1 MKSILSGVRSIT
13 IAMVA
18 ILVLVGGSLIAQE
31 SQLATQY
38 YRDGEYQKA
47 AALYKKLSDNY
58 KGKTN
63 YYFNSYIKS
72 LIAAKE
78 SETAEKELKAAI
90 KKNKSN
96 SELYVSYGDML
107 EALNEPERAK
117 EQYLEGIN
125 VLGPD
130 VSNIMRLGSA
140 FVRSAKYDLAEE
152 TYQKGVQL
160 MGDEKIFAMNLADL
174 YRRKDDH
181 PKMIQYYLSGI
192 RYNPK
197 NYNTIKN
204 ALHRYI
210 TEDGYTELKKQ
221 LYVNIKDYPDQI
233 GYVELLQWTFVQEQ
247 DYASA
252 YRQARSL
259 DRKLEENGIRVF
271 NLGNLAKD
279 DEDYPAAIKAY
290 SYIVEDKGPNSTYY
304 VNANKSI
311 LQCKQAM
318 IMGDFVYTDTDLD
331 TLDNEYAAFVDR
343 FGVNTSTATIIV
355 EYAEF
360 LALHR
365 GKTNKSI
372 QLLEQLKQING
383 LPSEQKAYIKLDLAD
398 YYLISGDIWE
408 ATLLYSQIDKAH
420 KEEYVGE
427 LARYRNAM
435 FSYYTGDFEWSQ
447 EQFDIL
453 KSSTSKLISNDAIDR
468 SVFIMDNLGLDTT
481 TVPMELYAEAEL
493 LAFQNR
499 HTASFA
505 KLDSIL
511 LAWPEHGLKDDI
523 LYVKAKSYR
532 QQMKYQEAVDAYKT
546 IISDFPEDIR
556 CDNALYELAELYEH
570 QLDNPEKAK
579 ELYETIFIDYS
590 NSTFAID
597 ARKHFRR
604 LRGDTVQ

>member
-1 MKSILSGVRSIT
+1 MTVVSLL
-13 IAMVA
+13 
-18 ILVLVGGSLIAQE
+18 ILVGSNVAAQE
-31 SQLATQY
+31 SQLASQY
-38 YRDGEYQKA
+38 YKDGEYEKA
-47 AALYKKLSDNY
+47 ATLYKKLSDNY
-58 KGKTN
+58 KGTTN
-63 YYFNSYIKS
+63 YYFNSYIKC
-72 LIAAKE
+72 LVAAKDN
-78 SETAEKELKAAI
+78 ETAEKALKSAI
-90 KKNKSN
+90 KKNKNN

-107 EALNEPERAK
+107 EAMNEPDRAK
-117 EQYLEGIN
+117 EQYREGIN

-130 VSNIMRLGSA
+130 VSKIMRLGTA
-140 FVRSAKYDLAEE
+140 FIRSAKYDLAEE

-181 PKMIQYYLSGI
+181 AKMIQYYLSGI

-197 NYNTIKN
+197 QYNTVKN

-210 TEDGYTELKKQ
+210 TDEQYPELKKQ
-221 LYVNIKDYPDQI
+221 LYVNIKDYPDQV

-247 DYASA
+247 DYGGA

-259 DRKLEENGIRVF
+259 DRKLDENGIRVF
-271 NLGNLAKD
+271 NLGNLARD
-279 DEDYPAAIKAY
+279 DEDYKAAIKAY
-290 SYIVEDKGPNSTYY
+290 TYIVEEKGPNSTYY
-304 VNANKSI
+304 VNANKHI
-311 LQCKQAM
+311 LKCKQEM
-318 IMGDFVYTDTDLD
+318 IMGDFIYTESDLD
-331 TLDNEYAAFVDR
+331 TLESEYAAFVDR
-343 FGVNTSTATIIV
+343 FGSNTSTATVIV
-355 EYAEF
+355 EYAQF

-365 GKTNKSI
+365 GKTNMSI
-372 QLLEQLKQING
+372 ELLEQLKEIKG

-398 YYLISGDIWE
+398 YYLIKGDIWE

-427 LARYRNAM
+427 LARYRNAL

-481 TVPMELYAEAEL
+481 AVPMELYAEAEL

-511 LAWPEHGLKDDI
+511 QVWPDHGLKDDI

-532 QQMKYQEAVDAYKT
+532 QQKEYQKAISAYQT

-556 CDNALYELAELYEH
+556 CDNALYELAEMYEH
-570 QLDNPEKAK
+570 QLDNPDKAK
-579 ELYETIFIDYS
+579 ELYEKIFIDYS